1 MRSSAEQARFRK
13 EVFHAH
19 KKADETGRVYL
30 VCGLCGGRINPAV
43 EGWEADHPIPH
54 AFDGKDG
61 VPVHI
66 KCHRQ
71 KTSEQAPVIA
81 KSKRVTAKHLGI
93 RRKRS
98 ALSKSPGT
106 KYDWAQGRYVRKGEE

>member
-1 MRSSAEQARFRK
+1 MRSSAEQAKFRK
-13 EVFHAH
+13 EVFLQH

-54 AFDGKDG
+54 AFDGKEG

-66 KCHRQ
+66 KCHRA

-81 KSKRVTAKHLGI
+81 KSKRVSAKHLGI
-93 RRKRS
+93 RRKSS
-98 ALSKSPGT
+98 ALSKRDGM
-106 KYDWAQGRYVRKGEE
+106 KYDWQAKRYVREE

>member
-1 MRSSAEQARFRK
+1 MRSSSEQARFRK

-30 VCGLCGGRINPAV
+30 VCGICKGRINPAV
-43 EGWEADHPIPH
+43 EGWEADHTIPH
-54 AFDGKDG
+54 AFGGCEG

-66 KCHRQ
+66 KCHRA

-81 KSKRVTAKHLGI
+81 KSKRVSAKHLGI
-93 RRKRS
+93 RRKSS
-98 ALSKSPGT
+98 ALSKRDGM
-106 KYDWAQGRYVRKGEE
+106 KYDWQAKRYVREE